1 VGALTA
7 LTARAI
13 NGPLL
18 AFLLVSAALVAP
30 APVAAA
36 DVTFDAPTAT
46 GSLGKPL
53 VFSVTFRTAERPD
66 RVELLTNLVGEDA
79 RLVEEA
85 EVSESNG
92 VHTAR
97 VTRKGHTTPNTTL
110 EYRFRAVSAGT
121 ATLSQQA
128 RFTVKDERF
137 QWRVV
142 EGRLV
147 RVHWHEGSDEFGR
160 RALEIGEAAVARA
173 STLLGVEETAP
184 VDFFIYGNEAEFRE
198 ALGPGTRENVGGQA
212 NAAIRTLFALI
223 GPGSIN
229 DDWVGVVIPHEL
241 THLVFNTAVDNPYH
255 LPPRWLNEGLAVY
268 LSQGYVAS
276 DKALVTAAARR
287 GDLIPLQGLAGLF
300 PTSRSKFYQAYAE
313 SASATDFFVRRYGE
327 DKLVQLIRSYAAGRT
342 DDEAFTAA
350 TGAGVEAFNA
360 AWFADLDAR
369 VPEPLGPRP
378 GEPGPTPAEWAAGS
392 PPPASPAPS
401 GAAPRA
407 TTGATGGTG
416 VSTLSPGA
424 SGTPGRT
431 SSIASPSVA
440 PTSSGGATATRG
452 ATGGS
457 SVVLVEGPASLPVL
471 LAGAAGILVLV
482 GAMALSRRR
491 SKGWRE

>member
-1 VGALTA
+1 MTTRATRTTRALGALLVT
-7 LTARAI
+7 LL
-13 NGPLL
+13 LL
-18 AFLLVSAALVAP
+18 AAALGAP
-30 APVAAA
+30 VSVAAA
-36 DVTFDAPTAT
+36 DVTFDRPTAT

-53 VFSVTFRTAERPD
+53 VFSATFRSATRPD
-66 RVELLTNLVGEDA
+66 RVELLTNLIGEDG
-79 RLVEEA
+79 RLVEDA
-85 EVSESNG
+85 EVSEANG
-92 VHTAR
+92 VFTAQ
-97 VTRKGHTTPNTTL
+97 VTRDGHTTPNTTM
-110 EYRFRAVSAGT
+110 EYRFRALSDGT
-121 ATLSQQA
+121 TTLSEPA

-142 EGRLV
+142 EGELV
-147 RVHWHEGSDEFGR
+147 RVHWHEGGEDFAR
-160 RALEIGEAAVARA
+160 KALEIGEAAVARA
-173 STLLGVEETAP
+173 TTLLGVQEKDP

-223 GPGSIN
+223 TPGQIN
-229 DDWVGVVIPHEL
+229 DDWVATVIPHEL

-276 DKALVTAAARR
+276 DKAVVTAAARR

-300 PTSRSKFYQAYAE
+300 PTSRSKFFQAYAE

-327 DKLVQLIRSYAAGRT
+327 EKLVQLIRSYAAGRT

-360 AWFADLDAR
+360 AWFADLQAP

-378 GEPGPTPAEWAAGS
+378 GEPGPTPAEWAVAS
-392 PPPASPAPS
+392 PPPASP
-401 GAAPRA
+401 
-407 TTGATGGTG
+407 
-416 VSTLSPGA
+416 GA
-424 SGTPGRT
+424 SGPAATPTALSTAAPTPGTTAGASETPGRT
-431 SSIASPSVA
+431 SSIASAPVA
-440 PTSSGGATATRG
+440 PTVGRPTPAGSP
-452 ATGGS
+452 TGGS

-471 LAGAAGILVLV
+471 LAGAAGILILV

-491 SKGWRE
+491 SKGWPE